1 MSGRPVFA
9 ERSQAVAAPAE
20 RVWPLLS
27 GPAALA
33 LRPGSF
39 AFDVAGPPAARFR
52 VVLSVP
58 GVTPIFVVYEVR
70 EEVPGRVVSLAL
82 PGRHAD
88 GGEVFTLSVVPERAG
103 SRVSVQV
110 RTVVA
115 RRGGQAVVAGYWQR
129 TLPVW
134 LAGLCDVADGR
145 APLPD
150 GRMPAEL
157 QAACRPPAPEGQPAS
172 VSAWA
177 AIAAPVEDVWEVV
190 CAPESAAILMSRGGP
205 VYAGVIPGTPAR
217 QAGEMQY
224 FIAQLDNGEL
234 RVTVT
239 MVKELAAGRFAL
251 ISPVGKP
258 GPEMLHHVAPD
269 GQGTRL
275 ELTFRWPDGIPNR
288 QAVARSMADAA
299 WHRVRAF
306 KDLIENPHSPW
317 ASRPAAP

>member
-1 MSGRPVFA
+1 MAGLSLPSDRRP
-9 ERSQAVAAPAE
+9 SPAPAE

-33 LRPGSF
+33 LRPSSF

-58 GVTPIFVVYEVR
+58 GVTPIFVAYEVR
-70 EEVPGRVVSLAL
+70 EEVPGRVISLTL

-103 SRVSVQV
+103 SRVSIQV

-115 RRGGQAVVAGYWQR
+115 RRSGQAVVADYWQR

-134 LAGLCDVADGR
+134 LAGLCDVAEGR

-157 QAACRPPAPEGQPAS
+157 QAACTPPALAGQPAS

-177 AIAAPVEDVWEVV
+177 AIAAPVEDVWEAV

-205 VYAGVIPGTPAR
+205 VHAGVIPGTPAR
-217 QAGEMQY
+217 QAGRCSTSSRTSTT
-224 FIAQLDNGEL
+224 AS
-234 RVTVT
+234 
-239 MVKELAAGRFAL
+239 FA
-251 ISPVGKP
+251 
-258 GPEMLHHVAPD
+258 
-269 GQGTRL
+269 
-275 ELTFRWPDGIPNR
+275 
-288 QAVARSMADAA
+288 
-299 WHRVRAF
+299 
-306 KDLIENPHSPW
+306 
-317 ASRPAAP
+317 